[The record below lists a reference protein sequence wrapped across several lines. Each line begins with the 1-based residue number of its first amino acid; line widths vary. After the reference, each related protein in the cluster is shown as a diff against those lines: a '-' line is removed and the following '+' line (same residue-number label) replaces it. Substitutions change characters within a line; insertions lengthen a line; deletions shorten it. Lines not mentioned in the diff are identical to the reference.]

1 MSNTEYPLTW
11 RGFALALFIAGIQ
24 LGLIAA
30 AFHFLASLQEA
41 M

>member
-11 RGFALALFIAGIQ
+11 RGLGLALFIAGTQ

-30 AFHFLASLQEA
+30 AFHFLATVRGA